1 MKEIIRAN
9 IKYVIKTFLV
19 CNKGK
24 KYTGNEISKFITVNN
39 FCNNRTDIPSGE
51 VTRMIKKDYQ
61 GILKDVKF
69 EKVSGKHYFWVE

>member
-39 FCNNRTDIPSGE
+39 FCNKRTDIPSGE

-69 EKVSGKHYFWVE
+69 EKVRGKHYFWVE